1 MTLSGLHY
9 ETAMYL
15 LLCLLFLIAALALY
29 LYPKLMFKPNGK
41 SNGHGSM
48 DGLEIAEGVS
58 LHFPPNDAGKGV
70 TYPRKKVQ
78 LPEPRALSAQAIGQT
93 ILVTT
98 DNWFYA
104 PDGKTYRAVFGTLRG
119 VLSDGQVL
127 GIKTNARSTNW
138 YLEVGNMVI
147 AGCQIHYA
155 MLAER
160 SEMNFGKVTQDFREG
175 LQVQAVTH
183 EANIYDANRDDADMF
198 KSGISRI
205 DPETEQ

>member
-9 ETAMYL
+9 EFIMYCL
-15 LLCLLFLIAALALY
+15 IALLCLVAALALY
-29 LYPKLMFKPNGK
+29 LYPKLQWRSADIRLTDLDMP
-41 SNGHGSM
+41 
-48 DGLEIAEGVS
+48 EGVS
-58 LHFPPNDAGKGV
+58 LRFDSLHIPPK
-70 TYPRKKVQ
+70 PMIK
-78 LPEPRALSAQAIGQT
+78 EPVFARHSDPALSAQAVGKTVLI
-93 ILVTT
+93 TT
-98 DNWFYA
+98 DHWFYA
-104 PDGKTYRAVFGTLRG
+104 PDGKTYRAVFGTLRA
-119 VLSDGQVL
+119 VLPDSDVL

-183 EANIYDANRDDADMF
+183 EANIYDADRDDADMF